1 MKIVRTDMELEVP
14 LVDKTLVE
22 WRHDLVLLP
31 DGISEEVLF
40 TVLKDLLLSIKWI
53 LL

>member
-22 WRHDLVLLP
+22 WVHDLVLLP
-31 DGISEEVLF
+31 DGISEEGLCKE
-40 TVLKDLLLSIKWI
+40 LEDCYLLLM
-53 LL
+53 